1 MNEKWSRY
9 RLVMIALIVL
19 LVVIVRVVYPSLRSV
34 HHTANNNGRS
44 NSRFN
49 RNIRH
54 LILTNHARC
63 RMGCRNITE
72 GEIEEI
78 LHAGTINYD
87 KSNLS
92 DERGATF
99 ALEGYSHDR
108 QHLRVIFAPKEDEML
123 VVTCIDLDKDWQCDC
138 N

>member
-1 MNEKWSRY
+1 MNAKWSRY
-9 RLVMIALIVL
+9 RLVLIAVIVML
-19 LVVIVRVVYPSLRSV
+19 AFIVRVVYPSLRSE
-34 HHTANNNGRS
+34 HRSATNNGRS
-44 NSRFN
+44 NTGFN
-49 RNIRH
+49 RNIHH

-63 RMGCRNITE
+63 RMDCRAITE

-78 LHAGTINYD
+78 LHDGTINYD
-87 KSNLS
+87 KSNLN

-99 ALEGYSHDR
+99 ALEGYSHDH
-108 QHLRVIFAPKEDEML
+108 QHLRVIFAPKENEMV